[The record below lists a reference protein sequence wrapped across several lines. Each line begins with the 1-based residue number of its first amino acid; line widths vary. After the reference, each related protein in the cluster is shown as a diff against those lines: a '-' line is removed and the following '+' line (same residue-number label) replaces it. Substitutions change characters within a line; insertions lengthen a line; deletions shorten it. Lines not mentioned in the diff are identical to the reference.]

1 MGWNEYLFFLGP
13 SKLLFFDSFQSADL
27 HFVWFVVA
35 ILEMFLRGKS
45 RAPPTYPTRVRTHQ
59 THINAATGMRAHHP
73 AHDHSPHELSVFIFG
88 GPRVFWF
95 VALALRSTSSTVCF
109 LSTCPWS
116 MEKILFLFLL
126 DYIFFN
132 PILVVSRSQ
141 SLEKKKNAVC
151 VGVGGC
157 WTFCLSY
164 WNSLTGLCSF
174 PLSSSVMHEMYIK
187 SCTGWPMKCSW
198 LWNVNDFPIAL
209 CNVTVKLSSG

>member
-45 RAPPTYPTRVRTHQ
+45 RAPPNYPTRVRTHQ

-95 VALALRSTSSTVCF
+95 VALALHSTSSTVCF

-126 DYIFFN
+126 DYIFFFN
-132 PILVVSRSQ
+132 PILVVSRTQ
-141 SLEKKKNAVC
+141 SLEKKKRSVR
-151 VGVGGC
+151 GGG
-157 WTFCLSY
+157 WVLDILFKLLEQPNRIVFISFELVSY
-164 WNSLTGLCSF
+164 A
-174 PLSSSVMHEMYIK
+174 
-187 SCTGWPMKCSW
+187 
-198 LWNVNDFPIAL
+198 WNVHKILHRLADEML
-209 CNVTVKLSSG
+209 VTVKCQWFPNSIV